1 MKDNK
6 NERRYAS
13 SIVQDYMNQNII
25 TLDSYASVLDA
36 AKEMANKKVS
46 SLVIKTSFGNVIG
59 ILTERDIVNI
69 IANGV
74 PPDGI
79 IAGSLMSTPVMSI
92 HAAMTMEE
100 AAKIMIQNKIRHLLV
115 TKKEKGSVSE
125 STVLGILSATD
136 LAKYLLKQ
144 TISSSSSST
153 TTTAA
158 TKSSTTTTGNDEKN
172 AKHAREDRE
181 QQVAITSEVWELF
194 F

>member
-1 MKDNK
+1 MNNNK
-6 NERRYAS
+6 NEKS
-13 SIVQDYMNQNII
+13 HTSLIVQDYMNPNII

-79 IAGSLMSTPVMSI
+79 IASSLMSSPIMSI
-92 HAAMTMEE
+92 HATMTMEE
-100 AAKIMIQNKIRHLLV
+100 AARIMIQNKIRHLLV
-115 TKKEKGSVSE
+115 TKKEKGSVLE
-125 STVLGILSATD
+125 STILGILSVSD
-136 LAKYLLKQ
+136 LARYLLKQ
-144 TISSSSSST
+144 RISSST
-153 TTTAA
+153 TTN
-158 TKSSTTTTGNDEKN
+158 TTTTADREEKDD
-172 AKHAREDRE
+172 KHARDRE
-181 QQVAITSEVWELF
+181 QTIALTSEVWELF

>member
-1 MKDNK
+1 MNNNK
-6 NERRYAS
+6 NEKS
-13 SIVQDYMNQNII
+13 HTSLIVQDYMNPNII

-79 IAGSLMSTPVMSI
+79 IASSLMSSPIMSI
-92 HAAMTMEE
+92 HATMTMEE
-100 AAKIMIQNKIRHLLV
+100 AARIMIQNKIRHLLV
-115 TKKEKGSVSE
+115 TEKEEGSVLE
-125 STVLGILSATD
+125 STILGILSITD
-136 LAKYLLKQ
+136 LARYLLKQ
-144 TISSSSSST
+144 TISSSSTTANT
-153 TTTAA
+153 TTTI
-158 TKSSTTTTGNDEKN
+158 DEEEKDD
-172 AKHAREDRE
+172 KHARDRE
-181 QQVAITSEVWELF
+181 QTIALTSEVWELF

>member
-1 MKDNK
+1 
-6 NERRYAS
+6 
-13 SIVQDYMNQNII
+13 MNQNII

-79 IAGSLMSTPVMSI
+79 IASSLMSTPVMSI

-144 TISSSSSST
+144 TISSSSST

-158 TKSSTTTTGNDEKN
+158 TKSSTTAGNDEKN

>member
-1 MKDNK
+1 MNNNNK
-6 NERRYAS
+6 NEESHS
-13 SIVQDYMNQNII
+13 SLIVQDYMNQNII

-36 AKEMANKKVS
+36 AKEMANKNVS

-79 IAGSLMSTPVMSI
+79 IASSLMSSPIVSI
-92 HAAMTMEE
+92 HATMTMEE
-100 AAKIMIQNKIRHLLV
+100 AARIMIQNKIRHLLV
-115 TKKEKGSVSE
+115 TKKEKGSVLE
-125 STVLGILSATD
+125 STILGILSVTD

-144 TISSSSSST
+144 TISSSSTTTADT
-153 TTTAA
+153 TTTIA
-158 TKSSTTTTGNDEKN
+158 DREEKDD
-172 AKHAREDRE
+172 KHARDRE
-181 QQVAITSEVWELF
+181 QTIALTSEVWELF

>member
-1 MKDNK
+1 
-6 NERRYAS
+6 
-13 SIVQDYMNQNII
+13 MNPNII

-79 IAGSLMSTPVMSI
+79 IASSLMSSPIVSI
-92 HAAMTMEE
+92 HATMTMEE
-100 AAKIMIQNKIRHLLV
+100 AARIMIQNKIRHLLV
-115 TKKEKGSVSE
+115 TKKEKGSVLE
-125 STVLGILSATD
+125 STILGILSVSD
-136 LAKYLLKQ
+136 LARYLLKQ
-144 TISSSSSST
+144 RISSST
-153 TTTAA
+153 TTN
-158 TKSSTTTTGNDEKN
+158 TTTTADREEKDD
-172 AKHAREDRE
+172 KHARDRE
-181 QQVAITSEVWELF
+181 QTIALTSEVWELF

>member
-1 MKDNK
+1 MNNNK
-6 NERRYAS
+6 NEES
-13 SIVQDYMNQNII
+13 HTSLIVQDYMNPNII

-79 IAGSLMSTPVMSI
+79 IASSLMSSPIMSI
-92 HAAMTMEE
+92 HATMTMEE
-100 AAKIMIQNKIRHLLV
+100 AARIMIQNKIRHLLV
-115 TKKEKGSVSE
+115 TKKEKGSVLE
-125 STVLGILSATD
+125 STILGILSVSD
-136 LAKYLLKQ
+136 LARYLLKQ
-144 TISSSSSST
+144 RISSST
-153 TTTAA
+153 TTN
-158 TKSSTTTTGNDEKN
+158 TTTTADREEKDD
-172 AKHAREDRE
+172 KHARDRE
-181 QQVAITSEVWELF
+181 QTIALTSEVWELF